1 MYFKT
6 ASWLPLSVSV
16 ISWGTVEKSVD
27 RRLCLQSSVPSPWR
41 AIVSVAQIPGFCW
54 ESGRAVCILIGN
66 SSTPSFTLIKTP
78 ERGREIGSVKNGW
91 RGERGRARITGDR
104 QNILRQTWLR
114 KGDRR
119 GGEIIKQN
127 ASAAAV
133 LQISCQVPGPHS
145 EIAGVRKTAR
155 ETWREISRELKG
167 QNTMSSHQGGGQ
179 SQVFTSTSPISA

>member
-1 MYFKT
+1 MSPILGPIALKSHCFCGPDTRFLLRERANGLHTDRK
-6 ASWLPLSVSV
+6 LSH
-16 ISWGTVEKSVD
+16 IS
-27 RRLCLQSSVPSPWR
+27 
-41 AIVSVAQIPGFCW
+41 
-54 ESGRAVCILIGN
+54 
-66 SSTPSFTLIKTP
+66 SFTLIKTP
-78 ERGREIGSVKNGW
+78 ERGRKIGSVKNGW

-179 SQVFTSTSPISA
+179 SQVFTSTSPISV